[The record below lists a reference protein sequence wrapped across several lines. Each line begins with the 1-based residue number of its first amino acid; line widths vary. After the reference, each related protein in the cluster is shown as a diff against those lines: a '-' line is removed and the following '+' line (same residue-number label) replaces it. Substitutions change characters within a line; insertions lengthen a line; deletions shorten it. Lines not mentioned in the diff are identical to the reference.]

1 MRSTI
6 FTFPSRLASPRS
18 VLVFS
23 DEVVVSVGVVV
34 VVVGSVSV
42 GVVVVVVGSVSV
54 GSVVAVVV
62 VVSVGVGGTTGVVLS
77 KSAPR
82 LANFE
87 ESFNCINP

>member
-1 MRSTI
+1 MRVSKALTCLAMAMRSTI

-54 GSVVAVVV
+54 GSAQR
-62 VVSVGVGGTTGVVLS
+62 
-77 KSAPR
+77 KIQR
-82 LANFE
+82 R
-87 ESFNCINP
+87 